1 MKANICLLFPIT
13 DDDVV
18 AWAISQ
24 NDGRPIVKELAAIS
38 RVIHDL
44 RMEGVKICSGYDGV
58 WLWNGEDNSWELTK
72 NHIRSRA
79 MSMITLL
86 RAMEL
91 SYDGQGEQIGVNL

>member
-1 MKANICLLFPIT
+1 MSEEILMRVLTTKPIT
-13 DDDVV
+13 
-18 AWAISQ
+18 Q
-24 NDGRPIVKELAAIS
+24 KELASILNCS
-38 RVIHDL
+38 DSEIRSMIHDL